1 MISNL
6 THSPLTPK
14 SSNKKRRNISCSIM
28 ALPCMY
34 MLCYNAGMLVNF
46 MLLGFKQ
53 LCQNTINHDFIIKKT
68 HLTKP
73 G

>member
-1 MISNL
+1 
-6 THSPLTPK
+6 
-14 SSNKKRRNISCSIM
+14 M

-34 MLCYNAGMLVNF
+34 MLCYNAGMLVDF